1 MKSPYQTNYQGRI
14 TASYDHDVSSVMAKA
29 QRNRRLFALD
39 EISERLAKS
48 SPRSEAENE
57 ARNQMLRGIAEE
69 RLAIINSTK
78 VSR

>member
-1 MKSPYQTNYQGRI
+1 MKSPYQTNYQSRI
-14 TASYDHDVSSVMAKA
+14 TASEHESTMAKA